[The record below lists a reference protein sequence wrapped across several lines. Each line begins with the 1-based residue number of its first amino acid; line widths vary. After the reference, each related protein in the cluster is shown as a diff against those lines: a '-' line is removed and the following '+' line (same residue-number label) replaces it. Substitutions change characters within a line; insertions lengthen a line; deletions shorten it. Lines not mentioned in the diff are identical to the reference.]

1 MLLYIHKVHNNV
13 NVYTHKH
20 KTQNIHMTTFNELI
34 LKVFNCH
41 ECQNFPNCHK
51 SDCPTAL
58 IALIKL
64 FWNGIIYHLF
74 VKTFTS

>member
-1 MLLYIHKVHNNV
+1 
-13 NVYTHKH
+13 
-20 KTQNIHMTTFNELI
+20 MTTFNELI